1 MKKIKLGI
9 ACVAIMSLIFSSCS
23 SEDVGSQKDLNSEK
37 ATISFGALLND
48 LVNNQSAIKQAVS
61 EIPACSDEDVVYV
74 EVILSNASGNV
85 VGSPGDPFRID
96 LVAGQLFTE
105 EVSELELEPGNY
117 SLDYFVVYDGA
128 GNATWVSPMAG
139 SPLANFVNTPLPIAI
154 DLRAG
159 VKKYVDVPVLCFDDR
174 MVNEYGYLFFD
185 LVPGVA
191 IEWCVFGNYCDETGR
206 HYPAAFS
213 MDIWSYENG
222 QMGTQLYSNLTNTVE
237 LNDAGD
243 YAGTPLCV
251 ALPDSDGLDE
261 YYVEITLLNSD
272 AYGTVTESV
281 IRQGVIT
288 DEDVRSL
295 FSGDS
300 AVDYFHFR
308 EGCSGEDSHDFF
320 MDSDAPV
327 SYYGPA
333 REFGDGTAWTM
344 VQLNSDGELHAIALK
359 FTEAALSGLADM
371 MHEITLDLP
380 AEAEGIVFD
389 HVDIGYMPMGH
400 EPPGVYDI
408 PHFDLHFYMISEEDK
423 ALITDADLA
432 EVLPAAEY
440 IPATY
445 VPGPGFIPMM
455 GKHWSSLEA
464 GELNGEVFDQTFIMG
479 SYDGSFIFYEPMITL
494 DYFSEK
500 TSVEY
505 NIHQPQS
512 YERTGYYY
520 PTRYSINYDADA
532 MEYTV
537 ILSGMVWR

>member
-1 MKKIKLGI
+1 M
-9 ACVAIMSLIFSSCS
+9 AIMSLIFSSCS
-23 SEDVGSQKDLNSEK
+23 SDDVGSQKDLNSEK

-48 LVNNQSAIKQAVS
+48 LVNNQSATKQAVP

-74 EVILSNASGNV
+74 EIVLSNASGNV

-105 EVSELELEPGNY
+105 EVPELELDPGDY
-117 SLDYFVVYDGA
+117 SLDYFVVYDGN
-128 GNATWVSPMAG
+128 GNATWVTPMAG

-185 LVPGVA
+185 LVPGMA

-222 QMGTQLYSNLTNTVE
+222 QMGAQLYSNLTNTVE

-243 YAGTPLCV
+243 YAGTPVCV

-295 FSGDS
+295 FSGDD

-308 EGCSGEDSHDFF
+308 EGCTGEDSHDFF
-320 MDSDAPV
+320 TGSDAPV
-327 SYYGPA
+327 TYYGPA
-333 REFGDGTAWTM
+333 QEFGDGMAWSM
-344 VQLNSDGELHAIALK
+344 VQFTSDGDLHAIALK
-359 FTEAALSGLADM
+359 FTEAALSGLPDM
-371 MHEITLDLP
+371 MHEITLPLP

-389 HVDIGYMPMGH
+389 HIDIGYMPMGH

-408 PHFDLHFYMISEEDK
+408 PHFDLHFYMISEEEK
-423 ALITDADLA
+423 ALITDAELA
-432 EVLPAAEY
+432 EILPAPEY

-479 SYDGSFIFYEPMITL
+479 SYNGSFIFYEPMVTL

-500 TSVEY
+500 TSIEY
-505 NIHQPQS
+505 ELHQPQS
-512 YERTGYYY
+512 FERTGYYY

-537 ILSGMVWR
+537 VLSGMVWR

>member
-1 MKKIKLGI
+1 M
-9 ACVAIMSLIFSSCS
+9 VFTSCS
-23 SEDVGSQKDLNSEK
+23 SDDVGSQNDLNPEK
-37 ATISFGALLND
+37 ATVSFGALLND
-48 LVNNQSAIKQAVS
+48 LVNDRAASKQAVS
-61 EIPACSDEDVVYV
+61 EIPECSDAEVVYV
-74 EVILSNASGNV
+74 EIILSNGDGNV

-96 LVAGQLFTE
+96 LVAGELFTE
-105 EVSELELEPGNY
+105 EAPELELDPGMY
-117 SLDYFVVYDGA
+117 SLDYFVVYDGMD
-128 GNATWVSPMAG
+128 NATWVSPIAG

-185 LVPGVA
+185 LVPVEA

-222 QMGTQLYSNLTNTVE
+222 QMGTQLYSDLSNTVE

-243 YAGTPLCV
+243 YAGTPVCV

-272 AYGTVTESV
+272 AYGEVTESV

-295 FSGDS
+295 FSGES

-320 MDSDAPV
+320 SGSDSPV
-327 SYYGPA
+327 AYYGPSQ
-333 REFGDGTAWTM
+333 EFGGGTAWSM
-344 VQLNSDGELHAIALK
+344 VQFDSDGDLHAIALK
-359 FTEAALSGLADM
+359 FTESALSGLPNM
-371 MHEITLDLP
+371 MYEITLPLP

-389 HVDIGYMPMGH
+389 HIDIGYMPMGH
-400 EPPGVYDI
+400 EPPGIYDI
-408 PHFDLHFYMISEEDK
+408 PHLDLHFYMISEAEK
-423 ALITDADLA
+423 ALITDGVLADI
-432 EVLPAAEY
+432 LPAAEF

-445 VPGPGFIPMM
+445 VPGPGFVPMM
-455 GKHWSSLEA
+455 GKHWSSVEA
-464 GELNGEVFDQTFIMG
+464 GELNGETFDQTFIMG
-479 SYDGSFIFYEPMITL
+479 SYNGSFIFYEPMVTL
-494 DYFSEK
+494 DYLNEK
-500 TSVEY
+500 TSMEY
-505 NIHQPQS
+505 ELHQPQS
-512 YERTGYYY
+512 FERTGYYY
-520 PTRYSINYDADA
+520 PTRYSINYDAEA